1 MYTPNFTRRTYDELL
16 RRAQVYLSGDSHA
29 CVVLDASYQSQQE
42 RNRLRQGLAGQCRLF
57 FIHCTCPEST
67 VKKDWPRGRLT
78 PMRFP
83 MAGGKFISTRRSV
96 FMPPDELEPG
106 QLVSI
111 DTDRSLAVLLSVLE
125 QAVQEKVNGAHA
137 A

>member
-96 FMPPDELEPG
+96 SCLPTNWNP
-106 QLVSI
+106 
-111 DTDRSLAVLLSVLE
+111 
-125 QAVQEKVNGAHA
+125 VNW
-137 A
+137 